1 MSLSISQWCILIFGS
16 FLTFSTVLLNGLKIY
31 QATNYF
37 DGIVRPM
44 RKITSIFIMSNA
56 IADFV
61 VGVYVIPL
69 AVTQRITHIRIVLSI
84 TWRTV
89 HISKRTKSFLKL
101 FFWKKM
107 EFSTNFVWSN
117 FWNQYIKIFYPTPE

>member
-1 MSLSISQWCILIFGS
+1 MSLSILQWCILIFGS

-84 TWRTV
+84 TRRTV
-89 HISKRTKSFLKL
+89 HISRDT
-101 FFWKKM
+101 
-107 EFSTNFVWSN
+107 TNN
-117 FWNQYIKIFYPTPE
+117 FQII